1 MRGDQGP
8 ENRLRQYTA
17 SAILAARR
25 NCVRGVDIKDPA
37 FLEGEAGPAVSRW
50 ALLVIAMADVGGR
63 KANPF
68 ARD

>member
-25 NCVRGVDIKDPA
+25 NCRRGVDIKAA